1 MSREIT
7 ATDLA
12 PSPAG
17 PYSQAVRS
25 GPILALAGQGGID
38 PATGELAGPEFA
50 AEARRTFANLA
61 AVLEAAGAGP
71 DNVIRLGV
79 FLTDPA
85 LFQEMNS
92 VLREFFTEP
101 FPARSTVYVTLPGAM
116 RIEVDA
122 LAVV

>member
-7 ATDLA
+7 ATDSA
-12 PSPAG
+12 PSPVG

-61 AVLEAAGAGP
+61 AVLEAAGVGP

>member
-7 ATDLA
+7 ATDSA

>member
-1 MSREIT
+1 MSRQI
-7 ATDLA
+7 AFTDSA
-12 PSPAG
+12 PPPAG

-25 GPILALAGQGGID
+25 GPMLALAGQGGFD
-38 PATGELAGPEFA
+38 PATGELAGPDFA
-50 AEARRTFANLA
+50 AEARRTFANLL

-71 DNVIRLGV
+71 ENVIRLGV
-79 FLTDPA
+79 FLTDPVH
-85 LFQEMNS
+85 FQEMNS

-101 FPARSTVYVTLPGAM
+101 FPARTTVYVTLPGAM

>member
-1 MSREIT
+1 MSRE
-7 ATDLA
+7 ASFTDLA
-12 PSPAG
+12 PPPAG

-25 GPILALAGQGGID
+25 GPMLALAGQGGVD
-38 PATGELAGPEFA
+38 PATGELAGPDFA

-85 LFQEMNS
+85 HFQEMNA
-92 VLREFFTEP
+92 VVREFFTEP
-101 FPARSTVYVTLPGAM
+101 FPARSTVYVTLPGSM

>member
-12 PSPAG
+12 PSPVG

-25 GPILALAGQGGID
+25 GPIVALAGQGGID
-38 PATGELAGPEFA
+38 PATGELAGPDFA
-50 AEARRTFANLA
+50 AEARRTFANLT

-101 FPARSTVYVTLPGAM
+101 FPARSTVYVTLPGGM